1 MNRNKYRK
9 TTPKKRSKRAAKR
22 RLIIVSV
29 VLMLAIVLAVITF
42 FNLPSTK
49 VNRAIAA
56 GDKYTKEEDYQAA
69 IESYQKALQIDETSV
84 IAYSNIAGAYL
95 SISDKDKAK
104 EILREG
110 WQNTQDESLLNT
122 YHTIILDEAAAVID
136 RGEADLNTA
145 GDILSVLK
153 EDTDNAPALRMLDGA
168 YEGIFENS
176 YSYSPD
182 ALFRSD
188 ASSYSSENGSSVF
201 SYDQYESFLKD
212 LLSVY
217 EATPGNDLKNIII
230 RYANPELAAFTIKYE
245 DAVKYSD
252 LISTITAKVG
262 TDDSLSSL
270 NECFTNAKE
279 VQATFADIFSQLD
292 VGNVDELRSFVV
304 SDEYLALRDIFLHN
318 EYTPQE
324 NTTYVPISREAMV
337 LNNKDGKWSYRF
349 LDFDENPETKGVIT
363 LWANFFEDNGVQ
375 RCAISYEPE
384 SVTGDYYPHTK
395 YTVTYLKSYITEGNS
410 TRVPRMNYR
419 LDTTILTEDGNMD
432 ETVVGDWGGPNQWI
446 MDLDAI
452 EARIKA

>member
-1 MNRNKYRK
+1 MSKNNYRRTPTRRRK
-9 TTPKKRSKRAAKR
+9 STTKR
-22 RLIIVSV
+22 RFIIIPV
-29 VLMLAIVLAVITF
+29 VLALAVLLAVITF

-56 GDKYTKEEDYQAA
+56 GDKYTKEEDYKSA
-69 IESYQKALQIDETSV
+69 IESYSKALEIDKTSI
-84 IAYSNIAGAYL
+84 IAYSNMAGAYL

-104 EILREG
+104 EILMEG
-110 WQNTQDESLLNT
+110 WENTQDESLLDT
-122 YHTIILDEAAAVID
+122 YHTIILDDAAAVID
-136 RGEADLNTA
+136 NNAADLNTA
-145 GDILSVLK
+145 GQILSVLS
-153 EDTDNAPALRMLDGA
+153 EDTDNTPALRMLDGA

-188 ASSYSSENGSSVF
+188 ASSYSSENGSNVF
-201 SYDQYESFLKD
+201 SYDQYESFLKEM
-212 LLSVY
+212 LSVY
-217 EATPGNDLKNIII
+217 EASPSSELKNIII
-230 RYANPELAAFTIKYE
+230 KYANPKLASFTIKYD
-245 DAVKYSD
+245 DAVRYCD
-252 LISTITAKVG
+252 LLSQISSKVG

-279 VQATFADIFSQLD
+279 VQATFADIFCQLD
-292 VGNVDELRSFVV
+292 VGNVDELRDFVV

-384 SVTGDYYPHTK
+384 SVTGEMYPHTK

-419 LDTTILTEDGNMD
+419 LDTTITYEDGEPD

-452 EARIKA
+452 EARIRA

>member
-1 MNRNKYRK
+1 MSSGRR
-9 TTPKKRSKRAAKR
+9 KRAAKKR
-22 RLIIVSV
+22 AIVISV
-29 VLMLAIVLAVITF
+29 VLTLAIVLAVITF

-49 VNRAIAA
+49 VGRAIAA
-56 GDKYTKEEDYQAA
+56 GDKYAKEENYQSA
-69 IESYQKALQIDETSV
+69 IESYAKALEIDQTSV
-84 IAYSNIAGAYL
+84 TAYSNMAGAYL
-95 SISDKDKAK
+95 SISDSVKAK
-104 EILREG
+104 EILKEG

-122 YHTIILDEAAAVID
+122 YHTIILDEAAAKID
-136 RGEADLNTA
+136 SNTADLNTA
-145 GDILSVLK
+145 GDILSVLV
-153 EDTDNAPALRMLDGA
+153 EDSDNAAALGMLDGA
-168 YEGIFENS
+168 CSGIFENS

-188 ASSYSSENGSSVF
+188 ASTYSSENGSCVF
-201 SYDQYESFLKD
+201 SYDQYEAYLKE

-217 EATPGNDLKNIII
+217 EASPSDELKKIII
-230 RYANPELAAFTIKYE
+230 KYANPGLDSFTIKYD
-245 DAVKYSD
+245 DATRYND
-252 LISTITAKVG
+252 LINEISAKVG

-270 NECFTNAKE
+270 NECLTNAKE
-279 VQATFADIFSQLD
+279 VQATFAEIFVQLD
-292 VGNVDELRSFVV
+292 VGNVDELRDFVV

-384 SVTGDYYPHTK
+384 SVNGNYYPHTE

-410 TRVPRMNYR
+410 TRVPRMNFR
-419 LDTTILTEDGNMD
+419 LSTVITNEGGEPE

-452 EARIKA
+452 EARIRA